1 MMKTIIFALA
11 AALTIG
17 TVTTAFAYPDAPNS
31 GENGEQLAEKFQHL
45 TRNNVWEQKEKV
57 DLQFNT
63 FHPQGMTKVGDL
75 YFMSSVEIIEK
86 TVKYDQPHDG
96 YDRTPGKGIGHL
108 FVFTKEGKLLK
119 DLKLGEG
126 TVYHPGGIAYDGKS
140 IWISVAEYRPNS
152 KSIIYKVNPETM
164 NSEEVFRTNDH
175 IGGILHDGKQGTLKA
190 VNWGS
195 RMLYEFN
202 EKGKVLRK
210 SNNPSHFID
219 YQDCE
224 NAGKDN
230 MICSGITELPQQGVS
245 TSKYELGGLALL
257 DIKTMDMVHELPI
270 TLFSQNGHVA
280 TRNPVFLENTK
291 QGLLMY
297 TVPDDDQSS
306 MLVYETLVSKK

>member
-1 MMKTIIFALA
+1 MKKVIFALA

-17 TVTTAFAYPDAPNS
+17 TVTTAFAYPDALNS
-31 GENGEQLAEKFQHL
+31 GKEGEQLAGKFQQL

-63 FHPQGMTKVGDL
+63 YHPQGMTKVGDL
-75 YFMSSVEIIEK
+75 YYMSSVEIIEK
-86 TVKYDQPHDG
+86 TVKYEQPRDG

-119 DLKLGEG
+119 DIKLGEG
-126 TVYHPGGIAYDGKS
+126 NIYHPGGIAYDGKS

-164 NSEEVFRTNDH
+164 NTQEVFRTSDH
-175 IGGILHDGKQGTLKA
+175 IGGILRDGKQGPLKA
-190 VNWGS
+190 VSWGS
-195 RMLYEFN
+195 RTFYEFN

-210 SNNPSHFID
+210 SNNSSHFID

-230 MICSGITELPQQGVS
+230 MICSGITELPQQGS
-245 TSKYELGGLALL
+245 SPAKYELGGLALL
-257 DIKTMDMVHELPI
+257 DIKTMEMVHEMPI
-270 TLFSQNGHVA
+270 TLFSDKGHVV
-280 TRNPVFLENTK
+280 TRNPVFLENKK
-291 QGLLMY
+291 QGLIMY

-306 MLVYETLVSKK
+306 MLVYETIVSNK